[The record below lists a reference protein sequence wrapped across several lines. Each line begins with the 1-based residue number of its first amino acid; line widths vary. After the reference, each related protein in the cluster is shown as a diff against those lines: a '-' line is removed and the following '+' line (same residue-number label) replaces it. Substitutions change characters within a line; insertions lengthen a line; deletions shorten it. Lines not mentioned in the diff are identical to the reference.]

1 MDTNLKD
8 RIYDSLIGGCFTT
21 EEDIE
26 NQLTELIGSKAHCY
40 DTKIDEGLDDEDE
53 DEYLMLS
60 AFEVDGF
67 GESIRIYYGNI
78 TEEITHIDIR

>member
-1 MDTNLKD
+1 MDANLKSK
-8 RIYDSLIGGCFTT
+8 IYDSLMGEWFTT

-26 NQLTELIGSKAHCY
+26 NKLTELIGSKTHCY
-40 DTKIDEGLDDEDE
+40 DTKIDEGLDDGE
-53 DEYLMLS
+53 DEYLMMS
-60 AFEVDGF
+60 AFEVDGI

>member
-1 MDTNLKD
+1 MDANLKD

-21 EEDIE
+21 EEDTE
-26 NQLTELIGSKAHCY
+26 NELTKLIGSKAHCY
-40 DTKIDEGLDDEDE
+40 DTKIDEGLDDEE

-60 AFEVDGF
+60 AFEVDGHS
-67 GESIRIYYGNI
+67 ETIRIYYGNI